1 MKRYIV
7 ISDMGYPIVPH
18 LNKVNDIA
26 IFMSLKEANK
36 IAKTLDNAKIIDLDN
51 FIPVKDEDSKS

>member
-1 MKRYIV
+1 
-7 ISDMGYPIVPH
+7 MGYPIVPY
-18 LNKVNDIA
+18 LNKAKDIA